1 MMTCA
6 PGAMPLIGPRSMPK
20 IGAEATGLP
29 AAVEAVCVPWP
40 SASRAE
46 QTPVAMLQ
54 NSPGSAPTTSRYVS
68 VKA

>member
-29 AAVEAVCVPWP
+29 AAVRPV
-40 SASRAE
+40 R
-46 QTPVAMLQ
+46 PVAVGVARRADTGRHVAELARLGTDERRGTY
-54 NSPGSAPTTSRYVS
+54 P
-68 VKA
+68 